1 MNFFDKLKSGVSE
14 AGSKAKVLVEVNK
27 LKLINVGKQNE
38 INGLYKEI
46 GEKVALA
53 AELGQELQLAYFSE
67 QLEKISMLKT
77 EIEQN
82 QLKIANMSDDKE
94 CPQCRQTVSIE
105 AKQCPNCNNSFLI
118 EGRQQNERRTYIELP
133 KQVKNEHGNDEQS

>member
-1 MNFFDKLKSGVSE
+1 MSFIDKLKSGVSE
-14 AGSKAKVLVEVNK
+14 AGMKAKVLVEINR

-46 GEKVALA
+46 GEKVTLA
-53 AELGQELQLAYFSE
+53 AELGQELQLSYFSD

-82 QLKIANMSDDKE
+82 LLKITNLSDE
-94 CPQCRQTVSIE
+94 
-105 AKQCPNCNNSFLI
+105 KQCPACQRSNPIDALQCPHCGNSFIVQERSTI
-118 EGRQQNERRTYIELP
+118 EPTYIELP
-133 KQVKNEHGNDEQS
+133 KQPKPSSRDDE

>member
-1 MNFFDKLKSGVSE
+1 LSFIDKLKSGVSE
-14 AGSKAKVLVEVNK
+14 AGMKAKVLVEINR

-46 GEKVALA
+46 GEKVTLA
-53 AELGQELQLAYFSE
+53 AELGQELQLSYFSD

-82 QLKIANMSDDKE
+82 LLKITNLSDE
-94 CPQCRQTVSIE
+94 
-105 AKQCPNCNNSFLI
+105 KQCPACQRSNPIDALQCPHCGNSFIVQERSTI
-118 EGRQQNERRTYIELP
+118 EPTYIELP
-133 KQVKNEHGNDEQS
+133 KQPKPSPRNDE